1 MKGLKIHKI
10 SKTRTIKKKK
20 MKTKG
25 VKGQDLCF
33 EQSLE
38 AGHRLGQMML
48 TGGRPRDSK
57 RKVVKEKILDKQ
69 ITLTIK

>member
-1 MKGLKIHKI
+1 
-10 SKTRTIKKKK
+10 